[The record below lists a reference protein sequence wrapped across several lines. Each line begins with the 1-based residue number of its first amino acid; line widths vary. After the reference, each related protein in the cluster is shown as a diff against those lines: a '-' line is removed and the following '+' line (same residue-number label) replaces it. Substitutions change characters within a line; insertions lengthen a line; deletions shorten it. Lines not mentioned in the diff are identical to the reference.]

1 MPHNLGGDKALQL
14 QLTWGVGA
22 GYGVAM
28 TTATPSGRHGIT
40 ATAASVFVLCLAAG
54 FCGYSAHLNGGRV
67 GASYELRAAFLSSNG
82 LHEGADVVLAGV
94 VVGRVTAVT
103 LNPRTMASDVT
114 FQFDRT
120 LKLPIDTRLSI
131 GSSSLTS
138 GSALLVDPGR
148 SRQMLSS
155 GATLT
160 DTCEPISLEQ
170 QVSQYIFGN
179 AGAASGCSG

>member
-1 MPHNLGGDKALQL
+1 MPHNPEDDKALQL
-14 QLTWGVGA
+14 TSGAGA
-22 GYGVAM
+22 GYGLTM
-28 TTATPSGRHGIT
+28 TTATPSRRHGIT
-40 ATAASVFVLCLAAG
+40 ATAASAFVLCLAIG
-54 FCGYSAHLNGGRV
+54 FYGYSARLNGSRAE
-67 GASYELRAAFLSSNG
+67 ASYELQATFLSSNG

-94 VVGRVTAVT
+94 VVGRVTGVT
-103 LNPRTMASDVT
+103 LNQRTMTSDVT
-114 FQFDRT
+114 FHLDDALR
-120 LKLPIDTRLSI
+120 LPVDTRLSI

-148 SRQMLSS
+148 SHQMLSS

-179 AGAASGCSG
+179 AGAASGCSS